1 MRERERGLM
10 GDVLSSRP
18 DGLQNKTLSENKNKI
33 SIEQTKEL
41 EISVAKSTCC
51 SYRGPNGDS

>member
-1 MRERERGLM
+1 MREEESI

-33 SIEQTKEL
+33 FIEQTKEL
-41 EISVAKSTCC
+41 GIS
-51 SYRGPNGDS
+51 